1 MSLDHLI
8 TDRTTQDVERVK
20 ALQAKAWQDMT
31 EEEKVEWLSP
41 LKGSYN
47 YTDLNRVEEAV
58 AYVAGRLKEYGYLPS
73 LPDTRTWSVG
83 DIPNASDF
91 ARYLG
96 NVAALRRAIVVW
108 KSTPK
113 APDSIDRFAITE
125 ANALEQILV
134 DLNQLLNNMA
144 DTWFYSGDL
153 YLGEVW

>member
-1 MSLDHLI
+1 MSLSHLI

-47 YTDLNRVEEAV
+47 YADLNRVEEAV

-73 LPDTRTWSVG
+73 LPDTRAWSVG
-83 DIPNASDF
+83 DIPNAGDF

-108 KSTPK
+108 KSTPE
-113 APDSIDRFAITE
+113 APNRINSVNE
-125 ANALEQILV
+125 ANALERILV
-134 DLNQLLNNMA
+134 DLNQLLNNMSKA
-144 DTWFYSGDL
+144 WFYSGDL
-153 YLGEVW
+153 YLAEV

>member
-1 MSLDHLI
+1 MSLSHLI
-8 TDRTTQDVERVK
+8 TDRRTLDVERVK

-73 LPDTRTWSVG
+73 LPDTRTWSVE
-83 DIPNASDF
+83 DIPSAGDF

-108 KSTPK
+108 KSTPE
-113 APDSIDRFAITE
+113 APNSVNSFAIEE

-134 DLNQLLNNMA
+134 DVNQLLNNMSKA
-144 DTWFYSGDL
+144 WFYSGDL
-153 YLGEVW
+153 YLAEV